1 MGDAGLFNALVEA
14 LDLAPAWRRR
24 IRRGHMRGETLASV
38 LAPPA
43 NGSTADHS
51 GVLAALEGVDK
62 SGARAL
68 VEDLLSI
75 AGISSV
81 GGRSAGE
88 IAERF
93 LEQAAMKTGQG
104 IGDDKRAVL
113 ERFLAISGDPDSASA
128 RLRALTRDAGLDL
141 SPVLDAFDAR
151 LGFIAARGLDV
162 SKVVFSA
169 SFGRNLDYYT
179 GFVFEAHDPKGAER
193 PVIGGGRYDSLLR
206 RLGAA
211 QDIPAVGAAIWCDRL
226 FHGGEKA

>member
-1 MGDAGLFNALVEA
+1 MMKLKTHDRYDYSPLRGRPDYSWPGGKRLAVYFALNLEHFSYGEGLGAELSPGGPQPDILNY
-14 LDLAPAWRRR
+14 AWRDYGNR
-24 IRRGHMRGETLASV
+24 V
-38 LAPPA
+38 
-43 NGSTADHS
+43 
-51 GVLAALEGVDK
+51 
-62 SGARAL
+62 GAWY
-68 VEDLLSI
+68 
-75 AGISSV
+75 
-81 GGRSAGE
+81 
-88 IAERF
+88 
-93 LEQAAMKTGQG
+93 M
-104 IGDDKRAVL
+104 
-113 ERFLAISGDPDSASA
+113 
-128 RLRALTRDAGLDL
+128 
-141 SPVLDAFDAR
+141 LDAFDAR